1 MRRPLTALLICALP
15 AALPVAASPAAGKPA
30 AVKPMTA
37 QLLKLETSTR
47 MEQRCNGRAA
57 GAIRRE
63 QHGFDPDEVVAYA
76 FADSTIEGAHVE
88 APGAAIR
95 SHGRWYH
102 VAYSCHATPDGLGIE
117 DFRYTLGD
125 EVPRAQWDDHYLV
138 PK

>member
-15 AALPVAASPAAGKPA
+15 AAFPVAASPAAGKPA

-57 GAIRRE
+57 GSIRRE
-63 QHGFDPDEVVAYA
+63 HRGFDPDEVVAYA
-76 FADSTIEGAHVE
+76 FADSVIEGAHVE

-95 SHGRWYH
+95 SHGHWYH
-102 VAYSCHATPDGLGIE
+102 VAYSCRATADGLGIE
-117 DFRYTLGD
+117 TFAYTLGD
-125 EVPRAQWDDHYLV
+125 EVPRGQWSDHDLV
-138 PK
+138 P